1 MAIDASH
8 GVQDTARESGSSRSA
23 EAPDS
28 ARQDSAR
35 QGSAS
40 PDDETAAASA
50 CLAKHPHHEAVESR
64 TRLWINGKLEKEG
77 FPISDISEVIAQDGA
92 MVWLDFHQP
101 DSDDL
106 SVISEEFGLH
116 PLAIEDATTTHQR
129 PKLDRYSDHLFLNMY
144 FIHAEDES
152 GALQTSELSAFV
164 LPKALITIRKA
175 GGLSVEKMLA
185 RWDGAPQLLTHGP
198 GALVHGLIDLVVDGH
213 FTAVQSMDDL
223 IEDLEEQIFSDE
235 PLSRDDQR
243 NSFNLRKSL
252 ALLRRVILPM
262 REVVN
267 GLMRRELGAVDDEL
281 TPYYQDV
288 YDHVLRVT
296 EWTESLRDLVTTI
309 RETNLTLQGNR
320 LNEIM
325 KKLTSWA
332 AIIAVPTAVTGFFGQ
347 NVPYPGFNKTSGF
360 YASVLIMAIIALALY
375 LGFRKRDWL

>member
-1 MAIDASH
+1 MAVETVYQPDGAS
-8 GVQDTARESGSSRSA
+8 
-23 EAPDS
+23 APMRDVF
-28 ARQDSAR
+28 
-35 QGSAS
+35 
-40 PDDETAAASA
+40 PLDETDEAGASDAATA
-50 CLAKHPHHEAVESR
+50 CLATHSHHEAAESR

-77 FPISDISEVIAQDGA
+77 FPVAEISDLIGQDGA
-92 MVWLDFHQP
+92 MVWLDLHQP
-101 DSDDL
+101 DADDL

-116 PLAIEDATTTHQR
+116 PLAIEDAIHPHQR
-129 PKLDRYSDHLFLNMY
+129 PKLDRYSDHVFLNLY
-144 FIHAEDES
+144 AIHVEDEAGS
-152 GALQTSELSAFV
+152 LHTSEISAFV
-164 LPKALITIRKA
+164 LPKALITIRKV
-175 GGLSVEKMLA
+175 GGLPVEKLLA
-185 RWDGAPQLLTHGP
+185 RWDGAPELLEHGP
-198 GALVHGLIDLVVDGH
+198 GALVHGLIDLAVDGH

-252 ALLRRVILPM
+252 SLLRRVVLPM

-267 GLMRRELGAVDDEL
+267 GLMRRELGIVDDVL
-281 TPYYQDV
+281 SPYYQDV

-347 NVPYPGFNKTSGF
+347 NVPYPGFGKADGF
-360 YASVLIMAIIALALY
+360 YASVIIMVAIALALY
-375 LGFRKRDWL
+375 VGFRKRDWL